1 MLLRF
6 KNLDP
11 DGSVLVDMRFSNGG
25 LPFDELSQVPGFPRS
40 IGVNEIVEIETQD
53 FRELL
58 YRRTMPNQPGG
69 YLYCLFR
76 IGLEEGSDSQNA
88 HIRAMDRIK
97 YPI

>member
-25 LPFDELSQVPGFPRS
+25 IPFDELSQVPGFPRS

-53 FRELL
+53 CRELL
-58 YRRTMPNQPGG
+58 YRRTMPNQTAG

-76 IGLEEGSDSQNA
+76 VGLEHSRTSQDA
-88 HIRAMDRIK
+88 YIRPWNRIK